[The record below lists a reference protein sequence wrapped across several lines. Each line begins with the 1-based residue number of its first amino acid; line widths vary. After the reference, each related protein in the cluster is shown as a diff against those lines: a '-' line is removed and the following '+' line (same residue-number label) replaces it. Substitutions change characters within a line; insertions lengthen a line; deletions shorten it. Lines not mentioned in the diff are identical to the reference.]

1 MRSLKKTFIAPIM
14 KEPST
19 SIPLKTKR
27 QCNIELLRIF
37 SMFMIVFSH
46 YIDHGIRNLH
56 AHYNRFHP
64 EIAADLFNYLSLH
77 FCYLFTKT
85 GVDCFVLISGYFL
98 IEKKQIRGSIF
109 RLWFQV
115 IFYSIGIGLVLFCLN
130 QFKDFSATYVWESLS
145 PFPEG
150 KYWFVSQYMALM
162 LLAPF
167 LAQLAAYLNQR
178 QMLYLLCILLI
189 LFFYWPFGERFT
201 NGMDLGWFVYLF
213 LVGGYLRKYGV
224 PEWVRKHTGTLIGAC
239 ALLFLLIQVAPKISR
254 YLSSRV
260 VFTIPLVQ
268 NHDFT
273 FFLSVLLFIYFA
285 NRPWE
290 GKLAQCISRIAPYTF
305 GVYLIHDFP
314 LIRTLLWSDLLK
326 TYNFSPYAIAGLF
339 FSLLVFLSGIIID
352 SVRAKIFEVCRIN
365 LLARKIGNLIPQPF
379 DTKHNP
385 SCKNKQI

>member
-1 MRSLKKTFIAPIM
+1 MISLL
-14 KEPST
+14 KEPS
-19 SIPLKTKR
+19 SGNPSKTKR

-77 FCYLFTKT
+77 FCYIFTKT

-115 IFYSIGIGLVLFCLN
+115 IFYSLVIGVVLFYLN
-130 QFKDFSATYVWESLS
+130 QFKDFSTTYVWESLS

-167 LAQLAAYLNQR
+167 LAQLAAHLNQR
-178 QMLYLLCILLI
+178 QMLYLLGILLI
-189 LFFYWPFGERFT
+189 LLFYWPFGEKFT
-201 NGMDLGWFVYLF
+201 NGMDLSWFVYLF
-213 LVGGYLRKYGV
+213 LTGGYLRKYGA
-224 PEWVRKHTGTLIGAC
+224 PEWIRKHAGMLIGAC
-239 ALLFLLIQVAPKISR
+239 ALTFLFIQVLPKILR
-254 YLSSRV
+254 YLSVKV

-268 NHDFT
+268 NNDFT

-285 NRPWE
+285 NKPRE
-290 GKLAQCISRIAPYTF
+290 GKLAHLISRMAPYTF
-305 GVYLIHDFP
+305 GVYLFHDFP
-314 LIRTLLWSDLLK
+314 LIRNLLWSEWLK
-326 TYNFSPYAIAGLF
+326 TYNFAPYVIAGLL
-339 FSLLVFLSGIIID
+339 FSLLVFLSGIVID
-352 SVRAKIFEVCRIN
+352 YIRARIFKVCRIN
-365 LLARKIGNLIPQPF
+365 LLARKIGDLIPQPF
-379 DTKHNP
+379 HTDHNASP
-385 SCKNKQI
+385 KNNQI

>member
-1 MRSLKKTFIAPIM
+1 M
-14 KEPST
+14 KEPSCAAP
-19 SIPLKTKR
+19 SKSGR

-56 AHYNRFHP
+56 LHYNRFQP
-64 EIAADLFNYLSLH
+64 EVAADLFNYLSLH
-77 FCYLFTKT
+77 FCYIFTKT

-115 IFYSIGIGLVLFCLN
+115 IFYSLVIGLVLFFLG
-130 QFKDFSATYVWESLS
+130 QFKDFSATYIWESLS

-150 KYWFVSQYMALM
+150 KYWFVSQYMGLM

-167 LAQLAAYLNQR
+167 LSQLAAHLNQR

-189 LFFYWPFGERFT
+189 LFFYWPFGKKFT

-213 LVGGYLRKYGV
+213 LTGGYLRKYGV
-224 PEWVRKHTGTLIGAC
+224 PEWVRKHAGGLIGAC

-254 YLSSRV
+254 YLSVKV

-268 NHDFT
+268 NYDFT

-285 NRPWE
+285 NKPWE
-290 GKLAQCISRIAPYTF
+290 GKLAHRISQIAPYTF

-314 LIRTLLWSDLLK
+314 LIRELLWPYLLK
-326 TYNFSPYAIAGLF
+326 TYNFAPYVIAGLV
-339 FSLLVFLSGIIID
+339 FSLLVFLCCIVID
-352 SVRAKIFEVCRIN
+352 SIRARIFEVCRIN
-365 LLARKIGNLIPQPF
+365 LLAQKTGNLIPQPF
-379 DTKHNP
+379 DTDHNP
-385 SCKNKQI
+385 SRKNNKI

>member
-1 MRSLKKTFIAPIM
+1 M
-14 KEPST
+14 KEPSCNVT
-19 SIPLKTKR
+19 SKAKR

-46 YIDHGIRNLH
+46 YIDHGIRNPYM
-56 AHYNRFHP
+56 HYNRFHP
-64 EIAADLFNYLSLH
+64 EIANELFNYLSLH

-98 IEKKQIRGSIF
+98 IEKKKIRGSIF

-115 IFYSIGIGLVLFCLN
+115 IFYSLVIGLILFFLD
-130 QFKDFSATYVWESLS
+130 QFKDFSATYVLESLS

-150 KYWFVSQYMALM
+150 KYWFVSKYMGLM

-167 LAQLAAYLNQR
+167 LAQLAAHLNQK

-189 LFFYWPFGERFT
+189 LFFYWPFGKKFT
-201 NGMDLGWFVYLF
+201 DGMTLGWFVYLF
-213 LVGGYLRKYGV
+213 LVGGYIRKYGV
-224 PEWVRKHTGTLIGAC
+224 PEWIRKHTGTLIGAC

-254 YLSSRV
+254 YLSVKV

-285 NRPWE
+285 NKPWE
-290 GKLAQCISRIAPYTF
+290 GKLAHRISRIAPYTF

-314 LIRTLLWSDLLK
+314 IIRKLLWPYLLK
-326 TYNFSPYAIAGLF
+326 TYNFAPYVIAGLL
-339 FSLLVFLSGIIID
+339 FSLLVFLSCIVID
-352 SVRAKIFEVCRIN
+352 SIRARIFEVCRIN
-365 LLARKIGNLIPQPF
+365 LLAQKIGSLIPQPF
-379 DTKHNP
+379 DTDNNP
-385 SCKNKQI
+385 SRKNNKI